1 VQERKVGRKR
11 IANRSLPNGGTFE
24 QQVPP
29 AQVNQLCLDEAQL
42 AAVGELALR
51 CEKVYG
57 PRRDIIAK
65 DALKHI
71 PAGT

>member
-1 VQERKVGRKR
+1 MQERKVGRKR
-11 IANRSLPNGGTFE
+11 VANRSLPNGGTFE

-42 AAVGELALR
+42 AALGELALR

-65 DALKHI
+65 DTLKHI

>member
-1 VQERKVGRKR
+1 MKMKDGILPRKSKSVC
-11 IANRSLPNGGTFE
+11 SL
-24 QQVPP
+24 
-29 AQVNQLCLDEAQL
+29 LDEAQL
-42 AAVGELALR
+42 AALGELALR

-65 DALKHI
+65 DALNHI

>member
-1 VQERKVGRKR
+1 MEYIK
-11 IANRSLPNGGTFE
+11 N
-24 QQVPP
+24 QVP
-29 AQVNQLCLDEAQL
+29 QL
-42 AAVGELALR
+42 AALGELALR

>member
-1 VQERKVGRKR
+1 
-11 IANRSLPNGGTFE
+11 
-24 QQVPP
+24 
-29 AQVNQLCLDEAQL
+29 VNQLCLDEAQL

-65 DALKHI
+65 DALK
-71 PAGT
+71 AYSSGNLSNRAKMR

>member
-11 IANRSLPNGGTFE
+11 VANRSLPNGGTFE

-29 AQVNQLCLDEAQL
+29 AQVNQFCLDEAQL
-42 AAVGELALR
+42 AALGELALR

-57 PRRDIIAK
+57 PRRDILAK
-65 DALKHI
+65 DALNHI